1 MMTARHIFTRFSKGA
16 SATVADLR
24 NSHVHEWREIL
35 YIVEGTSRYIFNNQM
50 FDAVPGCVFLID
62 SWVSHL
68 NGYQEDDHD
77 LFHLWIHCTSQ
88 DNITISPIRVT
99 AHGEYSLRSPSI
111 KLPVEYGMVIEN
123 RWNLVGQ
130 MDRPDQAVFERLMR
144 EPLNAMLDE
153 VSFQTS
159 KNGSETSATS
169 PTVDAVIE
177 NVRKYIRTSNAR
189 GCTLEKLEKLSGYNR
204 FYLAHRFKQCTGST
218 IGAFINEVRREYT
231 EAALQ
236 RGMRQKEIAA
246 ELGFSSPSNFWNW
259 LQKHKD

>member
-1 MMTARHIFTRFSKGA
+1 MMTARHIITRFSEGA
-16 SATVADLR
+16 SATAADLS
-24 NSHVHEWREIL
+24 NSHVHERREML
-35 YIVEGTSRYIFNNQM
+35 YVVEGTSRYMFNNQM
-50 FDAVPGCVFLID
+50 FDAVPGSIFLID
-62 SWVSHL
+62 SWLPHST
-68 NGYQEDDHD
+68 GYLEEDHG
-77 LFHLWIHCTSQ
+77 LFHLWIYCSPQAHMTV
-88 DNITISPIRVT
+88 SPIRVT

-111 KLPVEYGMVIEN
+111 TLPVEYGMVIEK
-123 RWNLVGQ
+123 RWRHVQQ
-130 MDRPDQAVFERLMR
+130 MDTADQAVFERLMR

-159 KNGSETSATS
+159 KSGSETAATS
-169 PTVDAVIE
+169 TTVDAVIE
-177 NVRKYIRTSNAR
+177 NVRKFIRTSNAR

-259 LQKHKD
+259 LQRHKD